1 MTSSANQTK
10 KSKQTPESAQNG
22 LEIIRNSDQIS
33 YSGRLTFSYRG
44 VAFLADL
51 TSVFCEFEGP
61 KVTIRLNLEI
71 QLTIKISEKTEQ
83 RRFGVILAP
92 FSS

>member
-1 MTSSANQTK
+1 MH
-10 KSKQTPESAQNG
+10 G
-22 LEIIRNSDQIS
+22 LKGVDETTEYCELSFEI
-33 YSGRLTFSYRG
+33 L
-44 VAFLADL
+44 
-51 TSVFCEFEGP
+51 
-61 KVTIRLNLEI
+61 IRLNLEI

>member
-1 MTSSANQTK
+1 MALVWREVQSLDLDFAK
-10 KSKQTPESAQNG
+10 
-22 LEIIRNSDQIS
+22 
-33 YSGRLTFSYRG
+33 FRG
-44 VAFLADL
+44 FVVDPRKLIFVKTNL
-51 TSVFCEFEGP
+51 
-61 KVTIRLNLEI
+61 IRLNLEI

>member
-1 MTSSANQTK
+1 MAATGFTDFNFK
-10 KSKQTPESAQNG
+10 IE
-22 LEIIRNSDQIS
+22 
-33 YSGRLTFSYRG
+33 
-44 VAFLADL
+44 
-51 TSVFCEFEGP
+51 
-61 KVTIRLNLEI
+61 EI